1 MGLTLRLHG
10 FTSLGHSSSF
20 LVVRGTVD
28 VFTVCHDVVYIGQV
42 LVVGTCVLMQHCETI
57 HSFLR
62 FLHSLRGLQEE
73 FDPADVDGGCIKYL
87 VTLAKTKDMLS
98 SRLFEKAR
106 HRPGMK
112 LIESNLSL

>member
-28 VFTVCHDVVYIGQV
+28 VFTVCHDVVCIGQV

-62 FLHSLRGLQEE
+62 FLHPLCGLEEE
-73 FDPADVDGGCIKYL
+73 FDPADVDGGYIKLLSIATALFAEHFCL
-87 VTLAKTKDMLS
+87 VFSWWLWVQHVT
-98 SRLFEKAR
+98 
-106 HRPGMK
+106 GC
-112 LIESNLSL
+112 

>member
-1 MGLTLRLHG
+1 MKHG
-10 FTSLGHSSSF
+10 ETVQMFLG
-20 LVVRGTVD
+20 
-28 VFTVCHDVVYIGQV
+28 
-42 LVVGTCVLMQHCETI
+42 
-57 HSFLR
+57 
-62 FLHSLRGLQEE
+62 FLHQPCGLQEE